1 MNLSLGSGE
10 VDLANVPWEALEC
23 GLVRHQRSG
32 RLLPYRVAHLEGQRY
47 QIWLAGQVYEVE
59 LAQSGPRRAGAD
71 SLHSH
76 ENEVKAA
83 MPGSILA
90 VKVAEG
96 DLVEPGQVLLVME
109 SMKMELSLESPR
121 AGKIAR
127 VLVQPGQMVELGR
140 VLLELEK

>member
-1 MNLSLGSGE
+1 MKLSLSSGE
-10 VDLANVPWEALEC
+10 VDLGEVPWEALD
-23 GLVRHQRSG
+23 GGMVRNLRSG
-32 RLLPYRVAHLEGQRY
+32 RQLPYRVAHVEGQRY

-83 MPGSILA
+83 MPGTILA
-90 VKVAEG
+90 VKVSEG
-96 DLVEPGQVLLVME
+96 DSVELGQVLLVME

-121 AGKIAR
+121 SGKVAR
-127 VLVQPGQMVELGR
+127 LLVQPGQMVELGR